1 MGGHPAPPINTI
13 KLAESEL
20 AMAEE
25 PLLVKLIR
33 CPACEQL
40 VPLHQANPRLYTVLG
55 RESDRHVTGYRWLHG
70 VTTGVQ
76 PHHYR
81 IWQCPKCLFAD
92 LAERVDPADPDLDA
106 ARQAFRD
113 ISIEKHMVLDSLREL
128 VAPSPELEPQGAI
141 AIHLAGLLVTSLT
154 APGRTVDHSRL
165 GLIALRLAWL
175 YRELEGPAPRA
186 DPGPEPPQ
194 PPDPMAEA
202 TERLVQILAEA
213 GTAVQDLRRIAGPG
227 PDAAGGGP
235 CRPRVELVEVRLEAL
250 QTEVAALQMAI
261 AQGGVPA
268 TAAAEPD
275 PASGLGRAL
284 QALAPLWPDLP
295 RDERG
300 SLRLALA
307 AFEYSYQFEDLAE
320 HDVAQV
326 NLILDLLIRLG
337 ELERALD
344 WTQQMSKQA
353 GETVTD
359 LQRRMAE
366 ARASQ
371 TLSGNDATA
380 IQRKIAALNLSQRQA
395 GERRREIL
403 ERLLARDRDQIQE
416 LLAQTPQ
423 LPLQERLQ
431 ALRAAG
437 IQDGVL
443 ALLTPELGEPARE
456 GSGWIRG
463 LFRPR

>member
-1 MGGHPAPPINTI
+1 
-13 KLAESEL
+13 
-20 AMAEE
+20 MAEE

-40 VPLHQANPRLYTVLG
+40 APLRQANPRLYTVLG

-70 VTTGVQ
+70 ITTRVQ

-92 LAERVDPADPDLDA
+92 LAERVDPADPGLDA

-113 ISIEKHMVLDSLREL
+113 ISIEKRMVLDSLREL
-128 VAPSPELEPQGAI
+128 VAPSPELDPQGAI
-141 AIHLAGLLVTSLT
+141 AIHLAGLLVTSL
-154 APGRTVDHSRL
+154 APPGRTVDHSRL

-175 YRELEGPAPRA
+175 YREQEGPALRA
-186 DPGPEPPQ
+186 EPGAEPPA
-194 PPDPMAEA
+194 PLAEA
-202 TERLVQILAEA
+202 TERLIQVLAEA
-213 GTAVQDLRRIAGPG
+213 DSAVQDLRQLAEAPSEETV
-227 PDAAGGGP
+227 GGP
-235 CRPRVELVEVRLEAL
+235 CRPLVELVAVRLEAL
-250 QTEVAALQMAI
+250 QTEVAALQMAMVQ
-261 AQGGVPA
+261 AGAP
-268 TAAAEPD
+268 TAPAEPD
-275 PASGLGRAL
+275 TTSGLVRAL
-284 QALAPLWPDLP
+284 QALTPLWPDLP
-295 RDERG
+295 RDERQ
-300 SLRLALA
+300 SLRLALE
-307 AFEYSYQFEDLAE
+307 AFEYSYQYEDVGEHAE
-320 HDVAQV
+320 HGAAQL

-344 WTQQMSKQA
+344 WTLQISKQA
-353 GETVTD
+353 GDTVAD

-366 ARASQ
+366 AKATQ

-380 IQRKIAALNLSQRQA
+380 IQRRIAALNLSQRRA

-403 ERLLARDRDQIQE
+403 ELLLARDRDRIQD

-443 ALLTPELGEPARE
+443 ALLTPELGEPAKE
-456 GSGWIRG
+456 GAGWIRG